1 MEKKVRSSFNPPRL
15 ICIYP
20 NISPVSQIANIP
32 TSGTFSYNL
41 NAHSSNISLFG
52 SYPAH
57 LWFDLIYDLS
67 VPGHQGG
74 DNGFSFTV
82 TSNAA
87 ATPTT
92 WALST
97 SLSTTSTTSTSAS
110 TTFSTSSTASKST
123 TSPTVT
129 PTLVPTIHNGLS
141 TGAKVGI
148 GIAAAVVAIALLVGL
163 VWFIMSKRRIRRLE
177 DQIAQSTVTENL
189 KPELHGYP
197 VVATEAHRNPPLYEM
212 GVQNQVDGSG
222 YQRYE
227 LH

>member
-1 MEKKVRSSFNPPRL
+1 M
-15 ICIYP
+15 
-20 NISPVSQIANIP
+20 
-32 TSGTFSYNL
+32 
-41 NAHSSNISLFG
+41 
-52 SYPAH
+52 
-57 LWFDLIYDLS
+57 WFELIYDLS

-97 SLSTTSTTSTSAS
+97 STVLTTSTSS
-110 TTFSTSSTASKST
+110 SPSSTASKSM

-129 PTLVPTIHNGLS
+129 STLTPNIHSGLS
-141 TGAKVGI
+141 TGAKAGI
-148 GIAAAVVAIALLVGL
+148 GIGSAVVAIALLVGL

-177 DQIAQSTVTENL
+177 DQIAQSAVAENM

-197 VVATEAHRNPPLYEM
+197 IVESALRRVPAVHEM
-212 GVQNQVDGSG
+212 GIQNQADGAG
-222 YQRYE
+222 YPRYE

>member
-1 MEKKVRSSFNPPRL
+1 
-15 ICIYP
+15 
-20 NISPVSQIANIP
+20 
-32 TSGTFSYNL
+32 
-41 NAHSSNISLFG
+41 
-52 SYPAH
+52 

-97 SLSTTSTTSTSAS
+97 STSSFSTSTST

-123 TSPTVT
+123 TT
-129 PTLVPTIHNGLS
+129 PTATSTFVPDIHSDLS

-148 GIAAAVVAIALLVGL
+148 GIGAAFVAIALLVGL

-177 DQIAQSTVTENL
+177 DQIAQSAVTESM
-189 KPELHGYP
+189 KPELHGNP
-197 VVATEAHRNPPLYEM
+197 IVESEVRRNPAVHEM
-212 GVQNQVDGSG
+212 EVQYQANQYG
-222 YQRYE
+222 YPRYE
-227 LH
+227 LR

>member
-1 MEKKVRSSFNPPRL
+1 
-15 ICIYP
+15 
-20 NISPVSQIANIP
+20 
-32 TSGTFSYNL
+32 
-41 NAHSSNISLFG
+41 
-52 SYPAH
+52 

-97 SLSTTSTTSTSAS
+97 STSSFSTSTST

-123 TSPTVT
+123 TT
-129 PTLVPTIHNGLS
+129 PTATSTFVPNIHGGPS

-148 GIAAAVVAIALLVGL
+148 GIGAAFVAIVLLVGL
-163 VWFIMSKRRIRRLE
+163 VWFILSKRRIRRLE
-177 DQIAQSTVTENL
+177 DRIAQSAVTENM
-189 KPELHGYP
+189 KPELYGYP
-197 VVATEAHRNPPLYEM
+197 IVQSEVRRNPAVHEM
-212 GVQNQVDGSG
+212 EVQNQAHQDGYS
-222 YQRYE
+222 RYE